1 MGRDTLATTRR
12 AALLLWRTTVLLLMG
27 LSLAPAHDDT
37 KEMRTL
43 KLQLR
48 QAQLEQ
54 TQAETWQK
62 RSEAAYREAQT
73 LFQKGLISKTER
85 AEAEE
90 TYNRARL
97 ELEQAK
103 IDLERTR
110 LTFLNDAL
118 HVTLQKAVLYR
129 DDDGQK
135 HAKIR
140 VKNNSNI
147 RKIIDEGNNYS
158 SAEKRALLT
167 IENLVIRLL
176 KDGNLIA
183 RPFEYKVPQLRYQYA
198 REVDFVLQRE
208 TEDVV
213 VEISYADTVL
223 SLPVYLER
231 EAKEDRVLI
240 EAVQFS
246 QEGELGTRITYDLE
260 AERFVDDDKAF
271 SLSVI
276 NLPADYT
283 YEFRERDTE
292 TNRENSRVSRVRF
305 KKGITTKSLELIMSM
320 PKEIDKEALNEKI
333 AFFVIMLDRFA
344 QQRLATLKS
353 DAQGRAL
360 TAEDLDSA
368 AISYETLEL
377 IPRGRAEIEITANNF
392 FQKVKIGEI
401 INCSFSLHNSGT
413 VKLDRIRVKMGT
425 LPLDWSANIVPEK
438 NISLSVEEKKKIDL
452 EIIPAVDVVAGD
464 YEIKIES
471 STLHEGRDVEAD
483 PKILRVQV
491 EGKSNIVIGA
501 VLMIVLVGMIVGVAV
516 MTIKVSRR

>member
-1 MGRDTLATTRR
+1 MIRNSKAPVHRSTFRTWRVVACLLAVC
-12 AALLLWRTTVLLLMG
+12 ALV
-27 LSLAPAHDDT
+27 SAQDET

-48 QAQLEQ
+48 QAQLER
-54 TQAETWQK
+54 TQAETWEK

-73 LFQKGLISKTER
+73 LFEKGLISKTEL

-97 ELEQAK
+97 ELEQAR

-118 HVTLQKAVLYR
+118 HVTLEKAILYR
-129 DDDGQK
+129 DQDGQK

-158 SAEKRALLT
+158 ADEKRGLLT
-167 IENLVIRLL
+167 IENLVVRLL
-176 KDGNLIA
+176 KEGNLIA
-183 RPFEYKVPQLRYQYA
+183 RPFEYKIPQLRYQYA

-213 VEISYADTVL
+213 VEIAYADTVL
-223 SLPVYLER
+223 RLPVFLER

-240 EAVQFS
+240 EAIQFS

-292 TNRENSRVSRVRF
+292 ANRENSRVSRVRF
-305 KKGITTKSLELIMSM
+305 KKGITTKSLQLIISM
-320 PKEIDKEALNEKI
+320 PKEIDKAALNEKI
-333 AFFVIMLDRFA
+333 AFFVLMLDRFS

-353 DAQGRAL
+353 EAQGRAL
-360 TAEDLDSA
+360 TGEDLDSA
-368 AISYETLEL
+368 AISYEALEL

-401 INCSFSLHNSGT
+401 IKCSFSLHNSGT
-413 VKLDRIRVKMGT
+413 VDLDRIRVKMGS
-425 LPLDWSANIVPEK
+425 LPLDWTANVVPEK

-464 YEIKIES
+464 YEVKIES
-471 STLHEGRDVEAD
+471 ATLHEGRDVEAD

-501 VLMIVLVGMIVGVAV
+501 ILMIVLVGMIVGVAV